1 MWAILS
7 PYLIKIGIS
16 LAMSLLQGGISLAKK
31 TGLISSLEAD
41 GIQIGAH
48 VIQATK
54 IEHTYPEQIH
64 RDGV

>member
-1 MWAILS
+1 
-7 PYLIKIGIS
+7 
-16 LAMSLLQGGISLAKK
+16 MSLLQGGISLAKK